1 MPLIRSCA
9 LTDNAEGSA
18 RCASA
23 ARSSLFAADWR
34 RLRARWPQAR
44 RSHVSM
50 EVDDPFLTVY
60 PQNLLRDGR
69 VAEVCYLLYRGQPQA
84 GILLHTKSYYPK
96 QAYRLP
102 TGGLAPG
109 EDPVAGVVREV
120 AEETG
125 LEVWEEPAE
134 LRTGCIADFAGLL
147 TYNIRHRH
155 LDREL
160 SFATFMFAIQAPD
173 DMEPQVID
181 EIEQIAGWAWCPP
194 DDLYRIAAN
203 LCGLKDSTPDWAD
216 WGRFRAVVHTAAA
229 RYFETR
235 GPSGVG
241 NCRAD

>member
-241 NCRAD
+241 NCRPD